1 MTPAGQQTPPIEG
14 GRERDPLARLWTNAP
29 GSRYWSPGFQDAS
42 LLPYRLP
49 ADSRLAS
56 AMAGCNVKRDWPR
69 RAGRLR
75 ALPTSWT
82 PDGPPRDWNAG
93 LGVAPQMV
101 LAGCICGLTRIRSAA
116 TSRPSKPSLALDTPR
131 AYNRKLDTPLVTNN
145 ENNSN
150 ATTFAMP
157 RSSRA
162 YPPPLELDTSFSGM
176 GASELSP
183 DSFDSPLFSPT
194 KVRNFRTHSQHR
206 PEYEQHLTR
215 PLTQQ
220 RVGTSSTN
228 AVSITSPQ
236 RRTSFGFIKS
246 SPTVNVHTTCGRHTD
261 QLLFGGPSLSG
272 LARALLGKK
281 KKRPADS

>member
-1 MTPAGQQTPPIEG
+1 MT
-14 GRERDPLARLWTNAP
+14 
-29 GSRYWSPGFQDAS
+29 
-42 LLPYRLP
+42 
-49 ADSRLAS
+49 
-56 AMAGCNVKRDWPR
+56 
-69 RAGRLR
+69 
-75 ALPTSWT
+75 
-82 PDGPPRDWNAG
+82 
-93 LGVAPQMV
+93 
-101 LAGCICGLTRIRSAA
+101 
-116 TSRPSKPSLALDTPR
+116 
-131 AYNRKLDTPLVTNN
+131 
-145 ENNSN
+145 
-150 ATTFAMP
+150 

-176 GASELSP
+176 GASEHSP

-194 KVRNFRTHSQHR
+194 KVRNFSTHSQYHLN
-206 PEYEQHLTR
+206 YEQHLTR
-215 PLTQQ
+215 ATKQKQ

-228 AVSITSPQ
+228 PVSITSPQ